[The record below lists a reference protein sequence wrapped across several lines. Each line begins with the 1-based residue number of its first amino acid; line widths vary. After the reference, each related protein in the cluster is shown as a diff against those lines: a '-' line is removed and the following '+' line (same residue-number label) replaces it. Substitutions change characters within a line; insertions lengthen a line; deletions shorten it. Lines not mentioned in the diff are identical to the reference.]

1 MKKVMEKPIEPA
13 PNECCESGCDPCIWD
28 IYRKELRK
36 WEKWQAAQQQK
47 AAEEEQS
54 AEKPEK

>member
-1 MKKVMEKPIEPA
+1 MQEKPIEPA

-36 WEKWQAAQQQK
+36 WEKLQAAQKQTTDTQD
-47 AAEEEQS
+47 
-54 AEKPEK
+54 AEKTTQ

>member
-1 MKKVMEKPIEPA
+1 MTIMQKPIEPA

-47 AAEEEQS
+47 AAEQEQTNP
-54 AEKPEK
+54 AK